1 MGLDKGS
8 VDEALAAPTVCGTPY
23 HGLVQDGVL
32 VLPNAV
38 AMAYPQPAGTSI
50 KNSYGDTHHVVV
62 PGVPG
67 VVRTPE
73 QAAADAAAGRLD
85 LY

>member
-23 HGLVQDGVL
+23 HGLVQDGTL

-38 AMAYPQPAGTSI
+38 AMAYDQPASGQ
-50 KNSYGDTHHVVV
+50 YGAAAGDTHLVEV
-62 PGVPG
+62 PGTPE
-67 VVRTPE
+67 VVRTAE
-73 QAAADAAAGRLD
+73 DQA
-85 LY
+85 